1 MSGRAVELQP
11 AFGWTCD
18 ECGRWNFAR
27 AIAVEGTDRA
37 EVESQLRE
45 MLNLQPYESIPE
57 GHHGEFLMAPTSVKC
72 ASCGA
77 EFTTAGDGA

>member
-1 MSGRAVELQP
+1 MSVRSVELKP

-27 AIAVEGTDRA
+27 AVAAEGVDKA
-37 EVESQLRE
+37 EAESHLRE

-57 GHHGEFLMAPTSVKC
+57 WHGGEFLMAPTSVTC
-72 ASCGA
+72 ATCGA
-77 EFTTAGDGA
+77 HFSTEGGDE